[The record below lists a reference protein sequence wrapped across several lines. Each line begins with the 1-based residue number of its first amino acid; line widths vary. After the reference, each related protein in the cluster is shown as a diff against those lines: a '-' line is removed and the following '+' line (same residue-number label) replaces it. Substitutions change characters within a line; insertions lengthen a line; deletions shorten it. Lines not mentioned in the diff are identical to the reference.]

1 MHTILGS
8 NGAVG
13 TALAKALNAYTESL
27 RLVSR
32 APRRVNP
39 GDELMSLN
47 LFDPAAVMKAVE
59 GSDVVYVTIGFPGQ
73 GRLWSSNWLSF
84 IQNVLA
90 SARENAARVVF
101 FDNVLLYDPD
111 HLGDMTEST
120 PVRPITR
127 KAATRARVAEIV
139 MEAATSESPRTL
151 IARSADLIAPTGSLV
166 VEMVY
171 RRLAAGE
178 NAQWIGSLEKAHSCT
193 YVHDAARA
201 VALLGNTPEA
211 FGRAW
216 HLPTDP
222 TPLTGAEWV
231 ELFAREMGL
240 TPRVDLLK
248 SRSLKLSGLFNGQTR
263 ELADIAYLFDR
274 EYRFKSEDF
283 VAQFSMEPTPAAGA
297 VNEIIT
303 TMRR

>member
-13 TALAKALNAYTESL
+13 TALAKALNAYSEKI

-32 APRRVNP
+32 APRKVNP

-47 LFDPAAVMKAVE
+47 LFDAGAVQKAVQ
-59 GSDVVYVTIGFPGQ
+59 GSEVVYVTIGFPGQ
-73 GRLWSSNWLSF
+73 GRQWSSNWLGF

-90 SARENAARVVF
+90 AARENGARLVF

-120 PVRPITR
+120 PVRPVTR
-127 KAATRARVAEIV
+127 RGATRAKVAEVV
-139 MEAATSESPRTL
+139 MEAAAEENPRAL

-178 NAQWIGSLEKAHSCT
+178 NAQWIGALDRAHSCT

-211 FGRAW
+211 FGRVW
-216 HLPTDP
+216 HLPTDQ
-222 TPLTGAEWV
+222 TPLTGSDWV

-240 TPRVDLLK
+240 TPRVDLLGSK
-248 SRSLKLSGLFNGQTR
+248 SLKLSGLFNSQTR

-274 EYRFKSEDF
+274 EYQFRSTDFVERFK
-283 VAQFSMEPTPAAGA
+283 MEPTPAAGA
-297 VNEIIT
+297 VNEIIA

>member
-13 TALAKALNAYTESL
+13 TALAKALNAYTEDL

-47 LFDPAAVMKAVE
+47 LFDSAAVMKAVE

-90 SARENAARVVF
+90 AARENAASVVF

-120 PVRPITR
+120 PVRPVTR
-127 KAATRARVAEIV
+127 KATTRARVAEIV
-139 MEAATSESPRTL
+139 MEAAASESPRAL

-178 NAQWIGSLEKAHSCT
+178 NAQWIGSLDKAHSCT

-222 TPLTGAEWV
+222 TPLTGTEWV

-248 SRSLKLSGLFNGQTR
+248 SRSLKLSGLFNSQTK

-283 VAQFSMEPTPAAGA
+283 VARFRMEPTPAAGA

>member
-13 TALAKALNAYTESL
+13 TALAKALNVYTENI

-32 APRRVNP
+32 APRRANP
-39 GDELMSLN
+39 GDELMSVN
-47 LFDPAAVMKAVE
+47 LLDATAVQKAVQ
-59 GSDVVYVTIGFPGQ
+59 GSEVVYVTIGFPGQ
-73 GRLWSSNWLSF
+73 GRQWAANWMSF

-90 SARENAARVVF
+90 AARENASRLVF
-101 FDNVLLYDPD
+101 FDNVLLYDPE

-120 PVRPITR
+120 PIRPITR
-127 KAATRARVAEIV
+127 KGTTRAKVAQIV
-139 MEAATSESPRTL
+139 MEAAEAASPHAL

-178 NAQWIGSLEKAHSCT
+178 NARWIGSLDKPHSCT

-201 VALLGNTPEA
+201 VALLGNTPDA
-211 FGRAW
+211 FGRTW
-216 HLPTDP
+216 HLPTDQ
-222 TPLTGAEWV
+222 TPITGRDWV

-248 SRSLKLSGLFNGQTR
+248 SKSLRLSGLFNAETR

-274 EYRFKSEDF
+274 EYQFRSADF
-283 VAQFSMEPTPAAGA
+283 VERFSMEPTPPAGA

-303 TMRR
+303 AMRR